1 MKVLWP
7 FVLLFKSFYVYSQNM
22 MKKGL
27 LLSKEMQ
34 KDHKL
39 GLNIANLII

>member
-7 FVLLFKSFYVYSQNM
+7 FILLFTSFHVCSQNM
-22 MKKGL
+22 KKKGL
-27 LLSKEMQ
+27 LVSKEMQ
-34 KDHKL
+34 KDHRL